1 MRRLFLAL
9 LLASGAAHAAID
21 LIDDQGQAVHLA
33 QPAKRIVSLAPH
45 ITEMLFAAGAGDRVV
60 GAVQYSDYPEAAK
73 KIARVGGYT
82 SVDMEKVA
90 ALKPDLVIAWK
101 SGNRDAHL

>member
-1 MRRLFLAL
+1 MRRLLLTL
-9 LLASGAAHAAID
+9 LLAAGSAQATID
-21 LIDDQGQAVHLA
+21 ITDDTGQALHLA

-45 ITEMLFAAGAGDRVV
+45 ITEMLFAAGAGNQVV

-90 ALKPDLVIAWK
+90 ALKPD
-101 SGNRDAHL
+101 H